1 MDDAAIRAA
10 LVRQF
15 EDGRDLDETHE
26 LYHEDAILEFPQSG
40 ERFVGLASFLTWR
53 KQYPASVD
61 YRIRRITGEGELWVI
76 ELLVSYNGS
85 PPMFGVSIIRFRG
98 DRIARE
104 SIYVA
109 EAFPASEV
117 RRRLVD
123 AVRPAGVGVA
133 VGLATGCAVRHRGL
147 SRAGPYWSSTEEDG
161 GWTWRTRSR

>member
-1 MDDAAIRAA
+1 MTRRSAQHGPT
-10 LVRQF
+10 VR
-15 EDGRDLDETHE
+15 GRSRSRRDTR
-26 LYHEDAILEFPQSG
+26 LYHEDAILEFPAIRRAVPRQI
-40 ERFVGLASFLTWR
+40 ASFLTWR

-109 EAFPASEV
+109 EPFPASEV
-117 RRRLVD
+117 RRDLSTPFDPLASVSPS
-123 AVRPAGVGVA
+123 AWQPGVPFGIE
-133 VGLATGCAVRHRGL
+133 G
-147 SRAGPYWSSTEEDG
+147 
-161 GWTWRTRSR
+161 